1 MCPAKPTQDPAALQ
15 DVESFLAGVPA
26 EQRSALERLRA
37 QIRAAAPEAIEM
49 ISYGVPA
56 FKYKGR
62 PLVSYAAAKIHC
74 SFFVQSPVVM
84 EAHAELLAGY
94 NTSKGTVRFQPEQPL
109 PEELVHAL
117 VRARMAETDTKA

>member
-15 DVESFLAGVPA
+15 DVENFLAGVPA

-37 QIRAAAPEAIEM
+37 QVRAAAPEAIEM

-62 PLVSYAAAKIHC
+62 PLYPTRQPK
-74 SFFVQSPVVM
+74 
-84 EAHAELLAGY
+84 Y
-94 NTSKGTVRFQPEQPL
+94 TVPFSC
-109 PEELVHAL
+109 
-117 VRARMAETDTKA
+117 RARR